1 MASFQDIVGNLR
13 TKLEGAD
20 PAKIKGMNAVYQF
33 DLSGD
38 NGGVFHVKVAD
49 GATDLVEGASDSAN
63 ITITMS
69 ADDFDSLLDGKL
81 NATSAFM
88 AGKLKV
94 KGDMSLA
101 MKLQSPARLRSGQQ
115 MFSLAGKVA
124 LVTGGSRGIGRAD
137 ALALARAGADVV
149 ITDILLESD
158 ADEKVLQSTVV
169 GQVLRDRGVVYAE
182 QTAAEIRRHRTPCRR
197 F

>member
-1 MASFQDIVGNLR
+1 MASFQDLVGSLR
-13 TKLEGAD
+13 GKMESAD

-38 NGGVFHVKVAD
+38 NGGVLHVKVAD
-49 GATDLVEGASDSAN
+49 GVAEIVEGASDSAN

-69 ADDFDSLLDGKL
+69 ADDFGSLLEGKL

-101 MKLQSPARLRSGQQ
+101 MKLQS
-115 MFSLAGKVA
+115 
-124 LVTGGSRGIGRAD
+124 
-137 ALALARAGADVV
+137 
-149 ITDILLESD
+149 LL
-158 ADEKVLQSTVV
+158 
-169 GQVLRDRGVVYAE
+169 G
-182 QTAAEIRRHRTPCRR
+182 
-197 F
+197 